1 MELLVALLNVCL
13 TLEVCILQVILEL
26 FILAFTPRYSL
37 IDSLIAFKMG
47 AWVILPNIY
56 NLI

>member
-13 TLEVCILQVILEL
+13 TLEVCILQVILGL

-47 AWVILPNIY
+47 A
-56 NLI
+56 